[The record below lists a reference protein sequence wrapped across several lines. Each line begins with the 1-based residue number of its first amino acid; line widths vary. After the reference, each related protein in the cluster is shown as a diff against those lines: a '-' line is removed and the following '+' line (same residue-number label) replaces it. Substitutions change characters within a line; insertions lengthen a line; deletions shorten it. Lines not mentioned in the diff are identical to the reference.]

1 MYLQERQLQKLRQ
14 RFEGWLPYLCNAT
27 HATVRIAPGGQNQGN
42 AFFIV
47 ATWEPNQEYKKLYDV
62 ATVLRQGRVRC
73 VKDYAMVFVQE
84 VLKERGV
91 L

>member
-1 MYLQERQLQKLRQ
+1 MYHQERQLQLLRQ
-14 RFEGWLPYLCNAT
+14 RFIRWLPYLKNAT
-27 HATVRIAPGGQNQGN
+27 KAEVRLTSLVNGN
-42 AFFIV
+42 AFYVV
-47 ATWEPNQEYKKLYDV
+47 ATWPPDKEYKKLYDV

>member
-1 MYLQERQLQKLRQ
+1 MYQQEKQLQRLRQ
-14 RFEGWLPYLCNAT
+14 RFITWLPYLKNAT
-27 HATVRIAPGGQNQGN
+27 KAEVRIAPLAQGN
-42 AFFIV
+42 SFYIIAS
-47 ATWEPNQEYKKLYDV
+47 WEPGKEYKKLYDV

-84 VLKERGV
+84 VLHERGV

>member
-1 MYLQERQLQKLRQ
+1 MHQQQRQLQLLRQ
-14 RFEGWLPYLCNAT
+14 RFIRWLPYLKTAT
-27 HATVRIAPGGQNQGN
+27 MAEVRLSAPLSSSS
-42 AFFIV
+42 FYVI
-47 ATWEPNQEYKKLYDV
+47 ATWPPDKEYKKLYDV